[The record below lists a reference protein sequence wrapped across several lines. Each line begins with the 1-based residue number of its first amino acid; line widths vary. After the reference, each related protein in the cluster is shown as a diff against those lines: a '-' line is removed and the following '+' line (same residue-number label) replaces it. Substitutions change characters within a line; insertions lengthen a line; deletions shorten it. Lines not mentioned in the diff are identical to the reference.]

1 MESIFIKQGIVIRV
15 LLEKWRNYGIIDEKM
30 PDLGR
35 NDLQRNA
42 GEKKMKKILDLI
54 TAEITQAFVDCGYDA
69 KYGKVTLSN
78 RPDLCEY
85 QCNGAMAAAKEYKKA
100 PFMIA
105 DEVAAKLAEASMFSM
120 AESVK
125 PGFLNLK
132 LDETFLA
139 SYVADMQADEG
150 RFGCEKAE
158 NPKTIMIDYGGPNV
172 AKPLHVGHLRS
183 AIIGESI
190 KRIGK
195 FVGHKVIGDVHLG
208 DWGLQMG
215 LIITELKLRQ
225 PDLVYFDENFEG
237 EYPKEAPF
245 TISELEEIYPTASK
259 KSKEDE
265 AYKEAAM
272 QATYELQNGRK
283 GYQALLSHILNVS
296 VTDLKKNYENLNVSF
311 ELWKGES
318 DAQPYI
324 PAMVQKMKD
333 DGFAYVSDG
342 ALVVDVKEDTDTKE
356 IPPCMILKSDGASL
370 YNTTDLATIV
380 WREEDYDPDEI
391 IYVVDKRQELH
402 FVQVFRCARKTG
414 LVKPETELKFLGFG
428 TMNGKDGKPFKTRDG
443 GVMRLEYL
451 VSEIDN
457 EMLKKI
463 NENQKSK
470 ENLGISEEEAKETAK
485 TVALAAIKYGDL
497 SNQASKDYIFDID
510 RFTSFEG
517 NTGPYILYT
526 IVRIKS
532 ILHKYHDLG
541 KSAKDAVIT
550 AAHSESE
557 KNLMLELAKFNAVIE
572 SAFAD
577 TAPHKICSYIYDL
590 ANAFNSFYHETK
602 IMSEEDE
609 TVQKSYI
616 RLLELTKSVLE
627 TSINLLGFS
636 APERM

>member
-1 MESIFIKQGIVIRV
+1 
-15 LLEKWRNYGIIDEKM
+15 
-30 PDLGR
+30 
-35 NDLQRNA
+35 
-42 GEKKMKKILDLI
+42 MKKILDLI
-54 TAEITQAFVDCGYDA
+54 TDEVTKAFTECGYDA
-69 KYGKVTLSN
+69 KYAKVTLSN

-105 DEVAAKLAEASMFSM
+105 DEVVEKLAANPIFAM

-132 LDETFLA
+132 IDEAYLA
-139 SYVADMQADEG
+139 DYVAKMQEDDG
-150 RFGCEKAE
+150 RFGCEKTEA
-158 NPKTIMIDYGGPNV
+158 PKTIMIDYGGPNV

-183 AIIGESI
+183 AIIGESV

-195 FVGHKVIGDVHLG
+195 FMGHNVIGDVHLG

-215 LIITELKLRQ
+215 LIITELKLRR
-225 PDLVYFDENFEG
+225 PELVYFDDAYTG
-237 EYPKEAPF
+237 EYPEEAPF

-272 QATYELQNGRK
+272 QATFELQHGKR
-283 GYQALLSHILNVS
+283 GYQALLKHILNVS
-296 VTDLKKNYENLNVSF
+296 VTDLKRNYANLNVSF

-324 PAMVQKMKD
+324 PDMVQKMKD
-333 DGFAYVSDG
+333 DGFAYISDG
-342 ALVVDVKEDTDTKE
+342 ALVVDVKEETDTKE

-370 YNTTDLATIV
+370 YNTTDLATMV
-380 WREEDYDPDEI
+380 WRMKDYNPDEI
-391 IYVVDKRQELH
+391 IYVVDKRQELY
-402 FVQVFRCARKTG
+402 FTQVFRCARKTG
-414 LVKPETELKFLGFG
+414 IVKPETELKFLGFG
-428 TMNGKDGKPFKTRDG
+428 TMNGKDGRPFKTRDG
-443 GVMRLEYL
+443 GVMRLEHL
-451 VSEIDN
+451 ISGINE
-457 EMLKKI
+457 EMLAKI
-463 NENQKSK
+463 QENQKTK
-470 ENLGISEEEAKETAK
+470 ENLGISTEEAENTAK
-485 TVALAAIKYGDL
+485 MVALAAIKYGDL

-532 ILHKYHDLG
+532 ILNKYHGLG
-541 KSAKDAVIT
+541 KDESGAVIE
-550 AAHSESE
+550 AAHSKSE
-557 KNLMLELAKFNAVIE
+557 KDLMLELSKFNAVME
-572 SAFAD
+572 SAFEE

-590 ANAFNSFYHETK
+590 ANAFNSFYHGTK
-602 IMSEEDE
+602 IMSEENE

-627 TSINLLGFS
+627 TCIDVLGFS